1 MLLVIVVMVGIWV
14 REIKEKNKIEVIF
27 CDVKQGDGII
37 IKEGSNQMLVDVGP
51 KNKEMVRCLNKH
63 LPFWDKKL
71 EVVILTHE
79 DSDHVGGLG
88 EVERYY
94 RIERLMGGVVE
105 SEQIN
110 YTDFLSAFD
119 VIRMGKIEF
128 EVLSPSTSSGQAP
141 STSSG
146 QAPSTSSG
154 QAPSTSSG
162 QVPSTSS
169 GQAGDKNSNSVVGE
183 LRVGG
188 KRFLLMGDADAETE
202 ERLVWRNILAPA
214 GDKLNYLKVSHHGS
228 KDGTTNT
235 LLEVIKP
242 EVAIISVGKNWYGHP
257 SEEVL
262 ERLSGVGAE
271 IWRTDERGDIKIEVD

>member
-1 MLLVIVVMVGIWV
+1 MSGDNKWRVILLIIMVTIGVIWI
-14 REIKEKNKIEVIF
+14 REKVKADKMEVIF

-37 IKEGSNQMLVDVGP
+37 VKEGSSQMVVDVGP

-94 RIERLMGGVVE
+94 RIERLMGGPAE

-128 EVLSPSTSSGQAP
+128 EVLS
-141 STSSG
+141 
-146 QAPSTSSG
+146 
-154 QAPSTSSG
+154 PSTSSG

-188 KRFLLMGDADAETE
+188 KRFLLMGDADTETE

-228 KDGTTNT
+228 KNGTTKT

-242 EVAIISVGKNWYGHP
+242 EVAIISVGKNRYGHP

>member
-1 MLLVIVVMVGIWV
+1 MSGGNKWRVIFLIIMVAIGGIWV
-14 REIKEKNKIEVIF
+14 REKVESKKVEVII

-37 IKEGSNQMLVDVGP
+37 IKEGNRQMVVDVGP

-79 DSDHVGGLG
+79 DNDHVGGLT

-94 RIERLMGGVVE
+94 RIDRLMGGVVE

-119 VIRMGKIEF
+119 VIRLGKIEF
-128 EVLSPSTSSGQAP
+128 EALSPPAV
-141 STSSG
+141 
-146 QAPSTSSG
+146 A
-154 QAPSTSSG
+154 
-162 QVPSTSS
+162 
-169 GQAGDKNSNSVVGE
+169 GQAGDKNSNSIVGK
-183 LRVGG
+183 LRVGE
-188 KRFLLMGDADAETE
+188 KYFLLMGDADAETE
-202 ERLVWRNILAPA
+202 ERLVWRGVLRPEE
-214 GDKLNYLKVSHHGS
+214 DKVDFLKVSHHGS
-228 KDGTTNT
+228 KDGTTNA
-235 LLEVIKP
+235 LLEVVKP

-257 SEEVL
+257 SKEVL
-262 ERLSGVGAE
+262 ERLMAAGAE